1 MYKHICTGTEP
12 LVLIKCSVNIY
23 EMNYSSNRDLYNFA
37 HLTYLY
43 IYTKKNV
50 YIAHSHAN
58 TNDKEIVPLGF
69 VEYDRNF
76 SRL

>member
-43 IYTKKNV
+43 IYTKKMF
-50 YIAHSHAN
+50 ILHIHMQTHERQRDS
-58 TNDKEIVPLGF
+58 
-69 VEYDRNF
+69 F
-76 SRL
+76 SGIC